1 MWTLQWATHRGLD
14 GSLLCFRAGGREG
27 PAISVSESPAGA
39 LLVGRERE
47 LAELLDALDQAATGR
62 GRLMLIGGEPG
73 IGKSRLADELA
84 SRARQGGFQVLWG
97 RAWEDAGAPPY
108 WPWIQALRVYLRS
121 TPIDDVRRDLGSG
134 AVDMAHI
141 LPELRDVFPDLP
153 PPPDAA
159 SESARFQLFD
169 STATLLRNVA
179 FGRPMLV
186 VLDDLQAADTASI
199 LFLRFLASQ
208 LGDMPM
214 MVVGTYRDVEL
225 TPEHPLTTAIAELAR
240 EPVARVLELGGLP
253 ADAVGEYL
261 RSTTSLSPRDTVV
274 AAVWRA
280 TNGNPLFVGEAVRL
294 LTAEGRLTDEAD
306 LTALHV
312 AVPQGVRA
320 VIARRIGHLGDETA
334 RALGLGAALGPE
346 FSVDVLLRI
355 GDFESERLLDL
366 IDDAVGSGLLVPV
379 AGVRGRYRFSHDLV
393 RETLYD
399 ELSPGRRSRLH
410 GRIATVIEE
419 LYAASIDAHG
429 AELAFHF
436 VQAAL
441 LRGVVRND
449 EVDEGFG
456 PKAVAYA
463 RQAGD
468 DATLSLAYEEAARL
482 YRMAL
487 AVLDLD
493 ERPDDETRVE
503 VMLVLGDDLS
513 RAGDLDAARAA
524 FLDAAA
530 IARRTGNGARLARA
544 ALGFGGRH
552 RWARA
557 GRDTRLIPLLQDA
570 LVMLGGGDDRL
581 RVQLLTRLA
590 CAWRSSPERRDDSSG
605 LSRQAVEIARRLHDP
620 ATVSDALIGRFWAT
634 WWPDNPDERD
644 AIAVEVRSIA
654 DALED
659 GERKAGSHL
668 LTFLTRMERGL
679 LAEAREEMA
688 ALTRAIEDLRQPAH
702 LWLDWTNRA
711 LLALV
716 IGDLA
721 DAEEYIVRE
730 LKTEYQVTF
739 IRDEIC
745 VREDPSVSAPSRTG
759 SVGRGGI
766 HGPRLSRRL
775 SVVSVSPRRPCVP
788 SPRPRTGCRGSILL
802 DELAKDDFAA
812 LYQDNEWLLGMG
824 LASEACALLGDASA
838 AATLYEQL
846 RPYAGR
852 HAIGFSDGSIGA
864 VDRYLGLLAATL
876 GQLDDAIGHLAAAIE
891 VNESMG
897 ARPFAAHCRHDL
909 AGVLR
914 QRDAAGDRGRAD
926 QLDAAARTAAA
937 QLGMALASR
946 IGAAEPA
953 AAAVPSTM
961 PLGVASF
968 RREGE
973 YWSIEFG
980 SEAFRLRD
988 AKGMRHVARLL
999 GAPGREVHA
1008 LQLAQ
1013 LEPSPTAFA
1022 PARGELP
1029 FDGFGDAGPVLDEA
1043 SKAAYRDR
1051 LEDLRTELS

>member
-1 MWTLQWATHRGLD
+1 M
-14 GSLLCFRAGGREG
+14 
-27 PAISVSESPAGA
+27 
-39 LLVGRERE
+39 
-47 LAELLDALDQAATGR
+47 
-62 GRLMLIGGEPG
+62 
-73 IGKSRLADELA
+73 
-84 SRARQGGFQVLWG
+84 
-97 RAWEDAGAPPY
+97 
-108 WPWIQALRVYLRS
+108 
-121 TPIDDVRRDLGSG
+121 GSG
-134 AVDMAHI
+134 AVDVAHI

-179 FGRPMLV
+179 IGRPLLI

-208 LGDMPM
+208 LVDMPM

-261 RSTTSLSPRDTVV
+261 RATTSLSPRDAVV

-280 TNGNPLFVGEAVRL
+280 TKGNPLFVGEAVRL

-346 FSVDVLLRI
+346 FGVDVLLRI
-355 GDFESERLLDL
+355 GDFESERLIDL
-366 IDDAVGSGLLVPV
+366 IDDAVGSGLLAPV

-419 LYAASIDAHG
+419 LYAASIDAHR
-429 AELAFHF
+429 AELAYHF

-441 LRGVVRND
+441 LRGVVPND
-449 EVDEGFG
+449 DIDEGFG

-463 RQAGD
+463 RRAGD

-503 VMLVLGDDLS
+503 VLLVLGDDLS

-557 GRDTRLIPLLQDA
+557 GGDTRLIPLLQDA

-605 LSRQAVEIARRLHDP
+605 LSRQAVEIARGLHDP

-659 GERKAGSHL
+659 GERSAGSHL
-668 LTFLTRMERGL
+668 LTFLTRMEGGR
-679 LAEAREEMA
+679 LAEARQEMA
-688 ALTRAIEDLRQPAH
+688 ALARAIEDLRQPAH

-716 IGDLA
+716 VGDLA
-721 DAEEYIVRE
+721 DAEEYIARE
-730 LKTEYQVTF
+730 LETEYQVTF
-739 IRDEIC
+739 IRDEISSARTHRFLLRRELGRSAEEEST
-745 VREDPSVSAPSRTG
+745 VRASVDEYPWYPFHRAALACLLLDL
-759 SVGRGGI
+759 GRDGEA
-766 HGPRLSRRL
+766 RVLF
-775 SVVSVSPRRPCVP
+775 
-788 SPRPRTGCRGSILL
+788 
-802 DELAKDDFAA
+802 DELAKDEFAA

-852 HAIGFSDGSIGA
+852 LAIGFSDGSVGA
-864 VDRYLGLLAATL
+864 VDRYLGLLAATR
-876 GQLDDAIGHLAAAIE
+876 GQLDDAVGHLVAAIE
-891 VNESMG
+891 VNEGMG

-909 AGVLR
+909 AEVLR
-914 QRDAAGDRGRAD
+914 QRNAAGDRGRAD
-926 QLDAAARTAAA
+926 TVRRRPRGSTAA
-937 QLGMALASR
+937 QLGMA
-946 IGAAEPA
+946 
-953 AAAVPSTM
+953 
-961 PLGVASF
+961 
-968 RREGE
+968 
-973 YWSIEFG
+973 
-980 SEAFRLRD
+980 
-988 AKGMRHVARLL
+988 ARQPDR
-999 GAPGREVHA
+999 PG
-1008 LQLAQ
+1008 
-1013 LEPSPTAFA
+1013 
-1022 PARGELP
+1022 
-1029 FDGFGDAGPVLDEA
+1029 
-1043 SKAAYRDR
+1043 
-1051 LEDLRTELS
+1051 